1 MADEANSEA
10 APRPDAMQSFRKWVA
25 IAIAVSALG
34 FIAYGFYKDLPGT
47 IEQLARFNWPIYIGV
62 LLLTLVNYGL
72 RYGKWHYLLHRL
84 GVEIPHAANLPIF
97 LCGLAM
103 VISPAKAGEVVK
115 PYLVRVITGTPM
127 QRTIPALVAERV
139 TDGIAVVALATLG
152 ITTFAPDRIDVI
164 FFACGVLGAGF
175 LVLLSKQLSL
185 AILRQI
191 SRIPVVGRVGDK
203 LEEAYL
209 AMRACLSPIPL
220 TVTVVMSL
228 LAWFAEC
235 LGLYL
240 VYWGLGAPTTL
251 EIATFLYAFATTAG
265 GFSPGGLGVTDLV
278 LGELGLALI
287 PTLTEGQA
295 VAASLLI
302 RIATLWF
309 GVVLGAIALLRIEG
323 VIQRY
328 TRTESV

>member
-1 MADEANSEA
+1 MEEVA
-10 APRPDAMQSFRKWVA
+10 ARPDALQSFRKWVA
-25 IAIAVSALG
+25 IAIALSALG
-34 FIAYGFYKDLPGT
+34 FIGYGLYKDLPGT
-47 IEQLARFNWPIYIGV
+47 LEQLASFRWSFYLGV

-72 RYGKWHYLLHRL
+72 RYGKWHFLLYRL
-84 GVEIPHAANLPIF
+84 GVRIPHSANLPLF

-115 PYLVRVITGTPM
+115 PYLVKVITGTPM

-152 ITTFAPDRIDVI
+152 VTTFAPDRIDVVL
-164 FFACGVLGAGF
+164 FACAVLGSGF
-175 LVLLSKQLSL
+175 AVLLSKRLSL
-185 AILRQI
+185 VIIGVMRKL
-191 SRIPVVGRVGDK
+191 PVVGRVGDK
-203 LEEAYL
+203 LEEAYM
-209 AMRACLSPIPL
+209 AMRECLSPVPL
-220 TVTVVMSL
+220 VITVAMSL
-228 LAWFAEC
+228 AAWWAEC

-240 VYWGLGAPTTL
+240 VYMGLGAHTSI
-251 EIATFLYAFATTAG
+251 EVSTFLYAFATTAG

-309 GVVLGAIALLRIEG
+309 GVVLGALALLRIEG
-323 VIQRY
+323 VIQSH
-328 TRTESV
+328 TRSS